1 MPKNDKKIFAILL
14 AAGSSTRFKEDKTF
28 YKLENTPVAIKS
40 FETLNSLELIDG
52 IIIVSSDQNRYK
64 FRKYIEENS
73 FSKHVELI
81 TGSNTRSE
89 SMNKALDFIIQNK
102 IITDYIIIHDAARPY
117 ASEKLYKKGTELL
130 SKYDAIVPGLTP
142 TDTVKLID
150 KSNLVVETL
159 DRSKLINAQTP
170 QFFNSK
176 ILIES
181 AKKIDRYD
189 MYTDDSSILEN
200 KSLKI
205 KVISGEETNIKITT
219 KNDVV
224 SGVFQNGIGF
234 DIHKLVKGN
243 KLRLG
248 ALDINYPFTLEG
260 HSDGDVLIHSIID
273 SILGSASLGDIG
285 KYFPSNDKNLKGI
298 DSTIMLSKIKSMIDK
313 KNIQI
318 INLDCTIIA
327 QKPRMSDHVNKMK
340 KNIAKI
346 LNIDE
351 NKVNIKSTTTDFLGI
366 IGSEK
371 SIAAQSICTVKIL
384 E

>member
-81 TGSNTRSE
+81 TGSNTRAE

>member
-1 MPKNDKKIFAILL
+1 M
-14 AAGSSTRFKEDKTF
+14 
-28 YKLENTPVAIKS
+28 
-40 FETLNSLELIDG
+40 
-52 IIIVSSDQNRYK
+52 
-64 FRKYIEENS
+64 
-73 FSKHVELI
+73 
-81 TGSNTRSE
+81 
-89 SMNKALDFIIQNK
+89 
-102 IITDYIIIHDAARPY
+102 
-117 ASEKLYKKGTELL
+117 
-130 SKYDAIVPGLTP
+130 
-142 TDTVKLID
+142 
-150 KSNLVVETL
+150 
-159 DRSKLINAQTP
+159 
-170 QFFNSK
+170 
-176 ILIES
+176 
-181 AKKIDRYD
+181 
-189 MYTDDSSILEN
+189 
-200 KSLKI
+200 
-205 KVISGEETNIKITT
+205 
-219 KNDVV
+219 
-224 SGVFQNGIGF
+224 
-234 DIHKLVKGN
+234 
-243 KLRLG
+243 RLG